1 MRVKTHDCDSLISNL
16 TLSCGQ
22 PNIDEKQ
29 HNNHIFI
36 AFVYSDKMRAR
47 KANDGLSVH
56 AISGTH
62 CVLLGLDVIGY
73 GPKPD
78 SNDLSAMLSG
88 MALGVEVATRF
99 VGAVPIDL
107 DTEATTRFV
116 GTVPIDLDTEVA
128 TRSVKVPIDST
139 RRARA
144 AADINVRNPSSG
156 IFVGFAI
163 DRQDQITKQILSLN
177 AGGKPIQKFHYG
189 DYTALPGRQYVY
201 TVGRMI
207 KSSGSDDSPSQF
219 VVDGSPVALT
229 VSTEDPTEG
238 THGVYFNRGAA
249 GSKAYSDKFGQFRKY
264 HTVHHLGK
272 PEWRSIINPR
282 TIPDPEKSKE
292 ARAWLSRG
300 LEEALLQFIAQ
311 ASGREHRLLACVY
324 EFTHEETI
332 LAFASAIE
340 RGVDVK
346 IIRHCKGTFRTR
358 EDESGKIVK
367 DWIPDSTTEE
377 ATTSIN
383 AVGFNNMKTAQ
394 IWQNDTFI
402 ERRHSAG
409 LMHNKFIIL
418 MKNEKPV
425 SLWTG
430 SINFTDSGKYKH
442 RCVSE

>member
-1 MRVKTHDCDSLISNL
+1 VS
-16 TLSCGQ
+16 Q

-29 HNNHIFI
+29 HNNHICI
-36 AFVYSDKMRAR
+36 AFDYSDEMRAR
-47 KANDGLSVH
+47 KENDDLSVH
-56 AISGTH
+56 VITGTH
-62 CVLLGLDVIGY
+62 CVLLGLDVKGY

-78 SNDLSAMLSG
+78 SSDLSTILFG
-88 MALGVEVATRF
+88 MSLNFEAATR
-99 VGAVPIDL
+99 V
-107 DTEATTRFV
+107 V
-116 GTVPIDLDTEVA
+116 GTVPID
-128 TRSVKVPIDST
+128 ST
-139 RRARA
+139 RTARA
-144 AADINVRNPSSG
+144 AADVNLRNLSSG

-163 DRQDQITKQILSLN
+163 DRQDKITKQIVSLN
-177 AGGKPIQKFHYG
+177 VGGKPIQKFHFG

-207 KSSGSDDSPSQF
+207 KSSGSDDSTSQF

-249 GSKAYSDKFGQFRKY
+249 GSKAYTEKFGEFRRY
-264 HTVHHLGK
+264 HIVHHFGK
-272 PEWRSIINPR
+272 PELRPIINPR

-311 ASGREHRLLACVY
+311 ASGREHQLLACVY
-324 EFTHEETI
+324 EFTHAETI
-332 LAFASAIE
+332 QAFASAIE

-358 EDESGKIVK
+358 VKRNVIVKDESGKIVK
-367 DWIPDSTTEE
+367 EWIPDSTTEE
-377 ATTSIN
+377 ATKAID
-383 AVGFNNMKTAQ
+383 AVGFNNMKTAH
-394 IWQNDTFI
+394 IWHNDTFI
-402 ERRHSAG
+402 ERRQSAG

-418 MKNEKPV
+418 VKNEKPV

-430 SINFTDSGKYKH
+430 SINFTDSGKQKH
-442 RCVSE
+442 QCKTSDLIPN

>member
-1 MRVKTHDCDSLISNL
+1 
-16 TLSCGQ
+16 
-22 PNIDEKQ
+22 
-29 HNNHIFI
+29 
-36 AFVYSDKMRAR
+36 MRAR
-47 KANDGLSVH
+47 KENVGLSVH
-56 AISGTH
+56 AIAGAH
-62 CVLLGLDVIGY
+62 CVLLGLDVMGY

-107 DTEATTRFV
+107 DTEIATRFV
-116 GTVPIDLDTEVA
+116 GT
-128 TRSVKVPIDST
+128 VPIDST

-163 DRQDQITKQILSLN
+163 DRQDQITKQIVSLN
-177 AGGKPIQKFHYG
+177 AGGKPIQKFHFG

-207 KSSGSDDSPSQF
+207 KSSGSDDSTSQF

-264 HTVHHLGK
+264 HIVHHLGK

-358 EDESGKIVK
+358 VKRNVIEKDESGKIVK

-377 ATTSIN
+377 ATKSIN

-394 IWQNDTFI
+394 IWHNDTFI

-442 RCVSE
+442 HV

>member
-1 MRVKTHDCDSLISNL
+1 M
-16 TLSCGQ
+16 
-22 PNIDEKQ
+22 
-29 HNNHIFI
+29 
-36 AFVYSDKMRAR
+36 
-47 KANDGLSVH
+47 SVH
-56 AISGTH
+56 AIAGTH
-62 CVLLGLDVIGY
+62 CVLLGLDVMGY

-107 DTEATTRFV
+107 DTEATTTRFV
-116 GTVPIDLDTEVA
+116 GTAPIDLDKEVA
-128 TRSVKVPIDST
+128 TRFVGTVPIDST
-139 RRARA
+139 RRART
-144 AADINVRNPSSG
+144 AADINVINPSSG

-163 DRQDQITKQILSLN
+163 DRQDQITKQIVSLN
-177 AGGKPIQKFHYG
+177 AGKPIQKFHFG

-207 KSSGSDDSPSQF
+207 SSGSDDSTSQF
-219 VVDGSPVALT
+219 VVVGSPVALT
-229 VSTEDPTEG
+229 VSTEDSTEG

-264 HTVHHLGK
+264 HIVHHLGK

-311 ASGREHRLLACVY
+311 AKGREYRLLACVY

-358 EDESGKIVK
+358 VKRNVIEKDESGMIVK

-377 ATTSIN
+377 ATKSIN

-394 IWQNDTFI
+394 IWHNDTFI